1 LVARFLLW
9 RLLSTVPVMLTVLV
23 VIFLLLH
30 IGPGDP
36 AATLAGDNATPEQIA
51 SIRARLHL
59 DQPLIVQFAIYL
71 RQVLSFDLGVSV
83 FSNRPV
89 TTLIMQRAEPTL
101 MLALTTTILSV
112 IVAVPA
118 GIYAAKRVGR
128 FGDYVVMGLSALAF
142 SVPVFVLGYLLM
154 QSFAI
159 SLRWLP
165 VQGYRPLSAGLMAC
179 LTSLTLPTLALTCLF
194 AALVARITRAT
205 MLDVLAQ
212 DYIRTAR
219 AKGAGRFRILIVH
232 ALKNIGVPVV
242 TVVGTSFAALLGGV
256 VVTESVFNIPGAGRL
271 TVEAILTRDY
281 PVVQGVML
289 VFAVILVGVNLLVD
303 LSYTLF
309 DPRIRHGGVR

>member
-1 LVARFLLW
+1 MARFLLW

-30 IGPGDP
+30 LGPGDP

-89 TTLIMQRAEPTL
+89 TTLILQRAEPTL
-101 MLALTTTILSV
+101 MLALTTTFLSV

-128 FGDYVVMGLSALAF
+128 FGDYVVMGLSAIAF

-309 DPRIRHGGVR
+309 DPRIRHGGAR